1 LTVTPKRKKERLTM
15 TRKNLYR
22 RTAAWAA
29 ALGSALTLGA
39 PVATAMTMS
48 DSGGAPAS
56 SGQAI
61 QDGWLNSAIA
71 NNQATQ
77 ASSVQD
83 GWLNSSIAYAQSQQ
97 PQSLVSNAR
106 SSSLGPSA
114 EVYATTSSSSSR
126 DFNGYLV
133 PVGGAALAALALASI
148 TLVVTRRGQKPT
160 LAGA

>member
-1 LTVTPKRKKERLTM
+1 M

-48 DSGGAPAS
+48 DSGSAPAPQS
-56 SGQAI
+56 QV

-97 PQSLVSNAR
+97 PQSLLSNAG

-126 DFNGYLV
+126 DFDRYFV
-133 PVGGAALAALALASI
+133 PVGGAVLAALALASI